1 MLKEIVFTT
10 GIGLYKLKICDIF
23 PSQLL
28 LVTPW
33 FLSCFQVPQ

>member
-23 PSQLL
+23 PSPDYPL
-28 LVTPW
+28 
-33 FLSCFQVPQ
+33 VPQLFPGSPVN